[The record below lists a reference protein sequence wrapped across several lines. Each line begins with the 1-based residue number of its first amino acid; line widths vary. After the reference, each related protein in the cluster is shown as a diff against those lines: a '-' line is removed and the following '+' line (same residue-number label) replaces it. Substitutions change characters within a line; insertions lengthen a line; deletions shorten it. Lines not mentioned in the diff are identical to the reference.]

1 MYEDGGDVVT
11 GPGPRITLP
20 SIGPTRNDSL
30 ALFNNAVAVNDF
42 YRRNDYSVTQ
52 ERYGANPNVF
62 TNLKSKADKVND
74 IARLSTRFSALGRPS
89 LNIGTPNG
97 RIPVEKIQYYEK
109 IDKNKFKQREL
120 TYGFLNTN
128 APMQLFDR
136 RIVPNIFTQYESPIN
151 SPYDIAEVYSYDPVS
166 VKPWDM
172 LAPKEK
178 ESRIEKYGVS
188 GSPFATKE
196 DFYASLNPPVPITS
210 SPPNLI
216 SDNQEVYYLDPGAAP
231 IDPRTGKLNLKRLYN
246 PSNYA
251 GQRYDK
257 EGNKINAQGVRM
269 GNGGLL
275 AFNEGGKSG
284 DPTDEELA
292 KIIYEKY
299 VIKEYQ
305 VFDADMAPAGFIIK
319 IATQILNDSNPYKD
333 LEERVMSER
342 ASYED
347 ALDPLEDIK
356 FTIITAFPAYKIEE
370 LDSYDIDML
379 IKLLTRAEHYLSK
392 RTPGFNKISFVSA
405 NAPPR
410 KPIIDIDAENR
421 ALRDAY

>member
-1 MYEDGGDVVT
+1 MIDE
-11 GPGPRITLP
+11 
-20 SIGPTRNDSL
+20 SL
-30 ALFNNAVAVNDF
+30 K
-42 YRRNDYSVTQ
+42 
-52 ERYGANPNVF
+52 EVF
-62 TNLKSKADKVND
+62 
-74 IARLSTRFSALGRPS
+74 
-89 LNIGTPNG
+89 
-97 RIPVEKIQYYEK
+97 E
-109 IDKNKFKQREL
+109 
-120 TYGFLNTN
+120 
-128 APMQLFDR
+128 R
-136 RIVPNIFTQYESPIN
+136 RISNKKGPLSFVRLPDST
-151 SPYDIAEVYSYDPVS
+151 VVSYYLMP
-166 VKPWDM
+166 
-172 LAPKEK
+172 L
-178 ESRIEKYGVS
+178 
-188 GSPFATKE
+188 E
-196 DFYASLNPPVPITS
+196 DFFLVKRFITALNV
-210 SPPNLI
+210 
-216 SDNQEVYYLDPGAAP
+216 
-231 IDPRTGKLNLKRLYN
+231 
-246 PSNYA
+246 
-251 GQRYDK
+251 
-257 EGNKINAQGVRM
+257 
-269 GNGGLL
+269 
-275 AFNEGGKSG
+275 
-284 DPTDEELA
+284 TDEELA